1 MAGHRATLKKAK
13 KSFKSGHASKRSLK
27 AKSKGKVEK
36 KSGVPG
42 PKSLKRQS
50 KLERKNTANQLKK
63 NKILKSLNKRALF
76 DVAKTE
82 KIVTFI
88 PLTRNIS
95 CGRMLSEMLKPL
107 GEVSVPE
114 QVDGPLV
121 KSVHIERFKSNLKI
135 VLPDM
140 TSLISILDA
149 AKIADFV
156 ILGLSATEEVEP
168 KWGEQIV
175 RAIEA
180 QGISS
185 VYGIVPDVVCA
196 YPLKKNLQDDILKS
210 LSSYYGHFFPDYEK
224 LFVTER
230 PSDALN
236 LLRSVCQK
244 LPRPVSWRDE
254 RGYMVADSVN
264 TAVKEGSTDE
274 GYLVIEGTVRGAGFS
289 ADNLVS
295 LPDVGEFAI
304 GRIEKLE
311 TRKVHQQAEN
321 EGNCVVF
328 APGTEKDTLDELG
341 PLSEAADEQDE
352 DMMEDEDSNFL
363 GYDQDNDENTYDLVD
378 RSEKSNV
385 GHLSGRKLPK
395 GMSAYQAKW
404 LLDDDIKEL
413 VKENGVEEEDTE
425 DVEQGEYRPEDA
437 FEAGEQRIAEGKA
450 EESSFNEA
458 DGMDVEPEDAA
469 ELSAEEEARQLQEFK
484 KKAKEELE
492 FPDEI
497 ELRPTERATERLSR
511 YRGVKS
517 LADCLWDYDEPDAH
531 RPSEWLRYLRVK
543 NYRASSRR
551 IRAEFRSG
559 LNVRAGDRCR
569 LYVDVPASV
578 LSKLRDPSRWPF
590 VVYELLK
597 HEHKLTVCQIACK
610 IWESYDLPLKSK
622 ERMFM
627 QYGARRVEV
636 EPIFSQPSRNTNN
649 VAKFLRFLQ
658 KGASGIATVVAPMS
672 FTNSPVLFYRQTA
685 ENGVELVADG
695 TFLNA
700 DFTRIVAK
708 RSVLTGEVLKI
719 HKSAVTVR
727 YMFFNEKDVHAF
739 RNVPLFTQMG
749 HSGTIKQSLGTHG
762 YFKAT
767 FDGKINAQD
776 VIAMALYKRMW
787 PRNCVHV

>member
-36 KSGVPG
+36 KSGIPG
-42 PKSLKRQS
+42 PKSLRSQS

-88 PLTRNIS
+88 PLTTNIA
-95 CGRMLSEMLKPL
+95 CRTMVGEMLKPL
-107 GEVSVPE
+107 GETVVPD
-114 QVDGPLV
+114 QGDGPLV
-121 KSVHIERFKSNLKI
+121 TSMHIERFKSNLKI

-140 TSLISILDA
+140 KSFISILDA

-156 ILGLSATEEVEP
+156 ILGLSAKEEVEP
-168 KWGEQIV
+168 TWGEQIV

-185 VYGIVPDVVCA
+185 VYGMVPDVVSA
-196 YPLKKNLQDDILKS
+196 YPGKKNLQDDILKS

-244 LPRPVSWRDE
+244 LPKPVSWRDE
-254 RGYMVADSVN
+254 RGYMVADSVS

-274 GYLVIEGTVRGAGFS
+274 GYLVIEGTVRGTGFS
-289 ADNLVS
+289 ADNLVH

-311 TRKVHQQAEN
+311 TRKSHQVGGSDAN
-321 EGNCVVF
+321 SGVF
-328 APGTEKDTLDELG
+328 TPGTDKDTLDELV
-341 PLSEAADEQDE
+341 PVSEAVNGEE
-352 DMMEDEDSNFL
+352 DDAMEDNDENFL
-363 GYDQDNDENTYDLVD
+363 GYDEDNDENTYDLVD
-378 RSEKSNV
+378 RGEKARAGNRA
-385 GHLSGRKLPK
+385 GRKLPK
-395 GMSAYQAKW
+395 GMSTYQAKW

-413 VKENGVEEEDTE
+413 IRENGAEEEGE
-425 DVEQGEYRPEDA
+425 VDVEQGEYQPEDA
-437 FEAGEQRIAEGKA
+437 FQVGEQRIGDGNVADIDA
-450 EESSFNEA
+450 EEDDE
-458 DGMDVEPEDAA
+458 MDVEPEDAE
-469 ELSAEEEARQLQEFK
+469 ELSVEEEARQLQEFK

-497 ELRPTERATERLSR
+497 ELHPNERATDRLAR

-517 LADCLWDYDEPDAH
+517 LADCLWDYDEQDEH
-531 RPSEWLRYLRVK
+531 RPADWLRYLRVK
-543 NYRASSRR
+543 SYRASSRR
-551 IRAEFRSG
+551 IQAEFRSR

-578 LSKLRDPSRWPF
+578 LGKLRDPAKWPF

-597 HEHKLTVCQIACK
+597 HEHKLTVCQITCK

-636 EPIFSQPSRNTNN
+636 EPVFSQPSRNTNN
-649 VAKFLRFLQ
+649 VAKFLRFLH

-672 FTNSPVLFYRQTA
+672 FTNSPVLFYRETPQ
-685 ENGVELVADG
+685 NDVQLVADG

-749 HSGTIKQSLGTHG
+749 RSGTIKQSLGTHG

-787 PRNCVHV
+787 PRNCIDV